1 MHALINKI
9 FILGSITLFVSSCS
23 TLNKDECKTANWKT
37 IGYEDGAKGYP
48 VSRIGQHR
56 SACAEYSISPN
67 LNKYTEGRKKGLN
80 HYCIPSTGYQK
91 GLYGYNYNGVCVG
104 HNEHAFLDA
113 YKHGVSIN
121 KEQYKLNKLKA
132 DFAEQE
138 RFLEELELKLY
149 KKEKRL
155 VSGKLPKFKAIILLN
170 ETKEITED
178 LRVTKMNLEYL
189 SEDINRQNQRITQ
202 LKYLSGY

>member
-1 MHALINKI
+1 MHALIKNI
-9 FILGSITLFVSSCS
+9 FILTSISLLITSCS

-37 IGYEDGAKGYP
+37 IGYEDGTKGYQA
-48 VSRIGQHR
+48 SRIGQHR
-56 SACAEYSISPN
+56 SACAEYGISPN

-91 GLYGYNYNGVCVG
+91 GLSGYNYNGVCVG

-121 KEQYKLNKLKA
+121 KEQYKLNKLKS

-189 SEDINRQNQRITQ
+189 SEDINRQKQRITQ